1 MEVRVYY
8 EDTDCGGV
16 VYYASYLRYFERA
29 RTELLRSVDIDIGN
43 LAEKGIL
50 FIVSRAEIDYLFPAR
65 YGEILRIESTVS
77 QIKNASFIITYQVI
91 NRSDSRLLSRG
102 MTKMASV
109 NENYKPKKFDKEIK
123 NNLLKLSPD

>member
-91 NRSDSRLLSRG
+91 N
-102 MTKMASV
+102 
-109 NENYKPKKFDKEIK
+109 K
-123 NNLLKLSPD
+123 NI